1 MADKKQK
8 KEKSVSV
15 RQPGAKRQN
24 LPVPSG
30 DIFGQ
35 PFLPSL
41 WGGWHSDQAFWAPAI
56 DVVEKEDKFVA
67 KVELPGVQEEDVN
80 VVVMGDVLVI
90 EGEKEAESEV
100 KKKGYAYSET
110 SYGSFS
116 RSISIPSIVDADKI
130 SANFDKGVLE
140 IDLPKSVEVKPKKVS
155 VTTTKKTKTNNNK
168 MSDK

>member
-15 RQPGAKRQN
+15 HQPGAKRQN

-41 WGGWHSDQAFWAPAI
+41 WGGWYSDQAFWAPAI

-67 KVELPGVQEEDVN
+67 KVELPGVHEEDVN
-80 VVVMGDVLVI
+80 VNVMGDVLVI

-168 MSDK
+168 TSDK

>member
-8 KEKSVSV
+8 TEKTVSV
-15 RQPGAKRQN
+15 RQPGTKRQTI
-24 LPVPSG
+24 PVPSG

-41 WGGWHSDQAFWAPAI
+41 WGGLYNDQAFWAPAI
-56 DVVEKEDKFVA
+56 NVVEKEDKFVA

-168 MSDK
+168 TSDK

>member
-8 KEKSVSV
+8 TEKTVSV
-15 RQPGAKRQN
+15 RQTGTKRRN
-24 LPVPSG
+24 MAVPSG

-41 WGGWHSDQAFWAPAI
+41 WGGLYNDQAFWAPAI
-56 DVVEKEDKFVA
+56 NVVEKEDKFVA

-168 MSDK
+168 TSDK